1 MTRTVVDQHAAHYSA
16 IDWSEVATGRPS
28 DLFEED
34 WRTRQGEIEATI
46 GGRRLL
52 VIGGAGS
59 IGSAAVK
66 LIADFRPQALH
77 VVDQNENNLAEVVR
91 DLRSREHGLDVP
103 DFRAIPI
110 DFGSPIMRRF
120 VASEAPYDLIL
131 NFAAIKHVRSEKD
144 TCSLLQMLET
154 NVIKPARFLQWMR
167 ERGADSAYFSIST
180 DKAANPV
187 NLMGAS
193 KRLMEHVVFA
203 GGGSSRRISS
213 RFANVAF
220 SDGSLLASFLK
231 RLEKRQ
237 PIACPEETRRFFI
250 SLREAG
256 EICVLA
262 AACAPS
268 HSIAI
273 PRMDAQKDL
282 RPLDQIAATFLSLQK
297 FEPRIY
303 RDEQEARMKIGEDMR
318 SGYYPLLLTALDT
331 AGEKSYEEFVGD
343 GEEVD
348 EFGMSSLLAV
358 RYSPVPTETVVAFVD
373 EVEKLIAEPTIAV
386 EKQDLIRMMGVV
398 VPELRHNEQ
407 RTHLDQRM

>member
-1 MTRTVVDQHAAHYSA
+1 MTRAALDRNTA
-16 IDWSEVATGRPS
+16 IDWSEVATGRCS
-28 DLFEED
+28 DLFGED
-34 WRTRQGEIEATI
+34 WRTRRSEIEATI
-46 GGRRLL
+46 GGRRVL

-66 LIADFRPQALH
+66 LIADFRPEALH
-77 VVDQNENNLAEVVR
+77 VVDQNENSLAELVR
-91 DLRSREHGLDVP
+91 DLRSRQAGLDVR

-110 DFGSPIMRRF
+110 DFGSPIMLRF
-120 VASEAPYDLIL
+120 LADESPYHLIL
-131 NFAAIKHVRSEKD
+131 NFAALKHVRSEKD
-144 TCSLLQMLET
+144 TYSLLQMLET
-154 NVIKPARFLQWMR
+154 NVVKPARFLEWLQD
-167 ERGADSAYFSIST
+167 RGAESAYFSIST

-203 GGGSSRRISS
+203 DGSRRISS

-220 SDGSLLASFLK
+220 SEGSLLASFLK
-231 RLEKRQ
+231 RLEKHQ

-262 AACAPS
+262 ATCARS
-268 HSIAI
+268 HCIVI
-273 PRMDAQKDL
+273 PRMDPGKDL
-282 RPLDQIAATFLSLQK
+282 RPLDQIAAEFLRLQGL
-297 FEPRIY
+297 EPRIY
-303 RDEQEARMKIGEDMR
+303 RDEQEARMKTDEDLR

-331 AGEKSYEEFVGD
+331 AGEKAYEEFVGD
-343 GEEVD
+343 REEVE
-348 EFGMSSLLAV
+348 EFGMTNLLAV
-358 RYSPVPTETVVAFVD
+358 RYASVPTETVVAFVD
-373 EVEKLIAEPTIAV
+373 EVERLISEPHIAID
-386 EKQDLIRMMGVV
+386 KQDLVRMMGVV